1 MLSFE
6 GRQSE
11 IVVDDVRIKLS
22 LLLLL
27 LLFFFSSLCKF
38 IAYRLERRPSYTK
51 IIEEEVER
59 RMKKKKKKNGR
70 CAKYFGGKI
79 IFANNYFTK
88 MK

>member
-22 LLLLL
+22 LLLL